1 MESKKLFSLSLSP
14 HVRRQAMRWG
24 TFRLAAFSVLG
35 LVSVSAGAAHPSM
48 AAVANESLS
57 FRVSFGAAVRTDPAD
72 GRVYVIIDRKD
83 ATAEPRF
90 GVKQTLTVPFWGK
103 DIARMQPGQQVTLDS
118 SPEVYGFPYELIGQL
133 PEGDYTVQGFLNIY
147 TTVHRSD
154 GRILQVH
161 FPAGDGGRPFDSPG
175 NLYSTP
181 VQLHLS
187 PDSGPIELVLDKVVQ
202 PADPVPPGGTPQQ
215 GNPPESEHV
224 KQLKIRSDLVS
235 KFWGLDMYMGATVL
249 LPRDYDNPK
258 NRDRKYP
265 IVYAA
270 GHYSERPPYNFV
282 EPGSGKATNEFSI
295 WWLSDKTPRFMIV
308 TWRSENPYYDDSYYV
323 NTANMGPYGDATL
336 KELIPAIEKRF
347 RIYAE
352 PWARTIEGCSTG
364 GGIAAYQVIFYPK
377 FWCGAWPGA
386 PDQMDFRA
394 YELVNIYSDPNAYV
408 WDKGPIPGS
417 IKVPRLG
424 NRTPQGDSIWTIEQE
439 NDWEHALATKGRSQW
454 GDWDMWQALYGPV
467 GPDGYPAALWDKETG
482 VIDHDVA
489 NAWKPMDMS
498 IYVTEHW
505 PTIGKDLSGKL
516 HYWVGT
522 NDSYFLNLG
531 VQYFQQETDKLTNP
545 KTYFTF
551 DYIQGAGHCGAG
563 LFPRGG
569 TVGRLT
575 EMTRT
580 MRDAALH
587 RKDKWW
593 WNAIGR

>member
-1 MESKKLFSLSLSP
+1 MKRILMLVLFSL
-14 HVRRQAMRWG
+14 V
-24 TFRLAAFSVLG
+24 
-35 LVSVSAGAAHPSM
+35 LVSVSLGVAHYPVT
-48 AAVANESLS
+48 AVANESLS
-57 FRVSFGAAVRTDPAD
+57 FRVSFSPAVRSAPAD
-72 GRVYVIIDRKD
+72 GRVYVIIDKKN
-83 ATAEPRF
+83 ATGEPRLGVKRIF
-90 GVKQTLTVPFWGK
+90 GVPLWGK
-103 DIARMQPGQQVTLDS
+103 DVAGMQPGQQVTLDS
-118 SPEVYGFPYELIGQL
+118 GPEVYGFPYESIGQL

-154 GRILQVH
+154 GKVLQVQI
-161 FPAGDGGRPFDSPG
+161 PAGSGGKPFNSAG

-187 PDSGPIELVLDKVVQ
+187 PDAGPIDLVLDKVVQ

-215 GNPPESEHV
+215 GNPPKSEHV
-224 KQLKIRSDLVS
+224 KHLKIRSNLVS
-235 KFWGLDMYMGATVL
+235 TFWGTDMYMGATVL
-249 LPRDYDNPK
+249 LPKGYDDPK

-265 IVYAA
+265 VVYAA
-270 GHYSERPPYNFV
+270 GHYSERPTFRFV
-282 EPGSGKATNEFSI
+282 EPGSGKPSNEFSD
-295 WWLSDKTPRFMIV
+295 WWMSDKAPRFIIC
-308 TWRSENPYYDDSYYV
+308 TWRSENPWYDDSYYV
-323 NTANMGPYGDATL
+323 NTPNYGPYGDATV

-394 YELVNIYSDPNAYV
+394 YQIVNIYSDPNAYF
-408 WDKGPIPGS
+408 WDIGLIPGS

-424 NRTPQGDSIWTIEQE
+424 KRTPQGDSGYTMEQE
-439 NDWEHALATKGRSQW
+439 NDWEHAIGTRGRGMW
-454 GDWDMWQALYGPV
+454 DWDMWQALYCPV
-467 GPDGYPAALWDKETG
+467 GPDGYPATLWDKETG
-482 VIDHDVA
+482 VIDHAVA
-489 NAWKPMDMS
+489 NACKPMDMS

-522 NDSYFLNLG
+522 NDDYFLNLG

-545 KTYFTF
+545 KANFTF
-551 DYIQGAGHCGAG
+551 DYVQGAGHCGG
-563 LFPRGG
+563 KLFPRGG
-569 TVGRLT
+569 TIGLLT

-580 MRDAALH
+580 MRNAAP
-587 RKDKWW
+587 KAEDKWW
-593 WNAIGR
+593 WPAN

>member
-1 MESKKLFSLSLSP
+1 
-14 HVRRQAMRWG
+14 MRM
-24 TFRLAAFSVLG
+24 RVLRIAVFVVPM
-35 LVSVSAGAAHPSM
+35 LVFVSVGVAHHSAT
-48 AAVANESLS
+48 AVADGALL
-57 FRVSFGAAVRTDPAD
+57 FRVSFSSAVRTAPVD
-72 GRVYVIIDRKD
+72 GRAYVILDKKD
-83 ATAEPRF
+83 VKAEPRF
-90 GVKQTLTVPFWGK
+90 GVKQVLSVPFWGK
-103 DIARMQPGQQVTLDS
+103 DVSGMRPGQPVALDS
-118 SPEVYGFPYELIGQL
+118 SPDVYGFPYESISQL

-154 GRILQVH
+154 GRVLQVH
-161 FPAGDGGRPFDSPG
+161 FPAGDGGRLFNSPG

-187 PDSGPIELVLDKVVQ
+187 PKSGPIDLVLDKVVQ

-215 GNPPESEHV
+215 GNPPESEYV
-224 KQLKIRSDLVS
+224 KQLKIRSELVS
-235 KFWGLDMYMGATVL
+235 KFWGTDMYMGATVL
-249 LPRDYDNPK
+249 LPKGYDDPR
-258 NRDRKYP
+258 NRDRRYP
-265 IVYAA
+265 VVYAA
-270 GHYSERPPYNFV
+270 GHYSERPPYGFV
-282 EPGSGKATNEFSI
+282 ELGSGKPSNEFSD
-295 WWLSDKTPRFMIV
+295 WWISEKAPRVIIC

-394 YELVNIYSDPNAYV
+394 YELVNIYSDPNAYF
-408 WDKGPIPGS
+408 WDKGPIPGT

-424 NRTPQGDSIWTIEQE
+424 NRTPEGDSIWTLEQE

-454 GDWDMWQALYGPV
+454 GDWDMWQALYCPV
-467 GPDGYPAALWDKETG
+467 GPDGYPATLWDKETG
-482 VIDHDVA
+482 GIDHAVA
-489 NAWKPMDMS
+489 NACKSMDMS

-505 PTIGKDLSGKL
+505 PEIGKDLSGKL

-522 NDSYFLNLG
+522 NDAYFLNLG
-531 VQYFQQETDKLTNP
+531 VKYFQQESDKLTNP
-545 KTYFTF
+545 KANFSF
-551 DYIQGAGHCGAG
+551 DYVQGAGHCGAD

-569 TVGRLT
+569 TIGRLT
-575 EMTRT
+575 EMART
-580 MRDAALH
+580 MRDAAPH
-587 RKDKWW
+587 PEDKWW
-593 WNAIGR
+593 HAD

>member
-1 MESKKLFSLSLSP
+1 MKRILIPVLFSL
-14 HVRRQAMRWG
+14 V
-24 TFRLAAFSVLG
+24 
-35 LVSVSAGAAHPSM
+35 LVSVSVGVAHYPVT
-48 AAVANESLS
+48 AVANESLT
-57 FRVSFGAAVRTDPAD
+57 FRVSFSPEVRTALTD
-72 GRVYVIIDRKD
+72 GRVYVIIDKKN
-83 ATAEPRF
+83 ATREPRL
-90 GVKQTLTVPFWGK
+90 GIRRVVGTPLWGK
-103 DIARMQPGQQVTLDS
+103 DVAGMQPGQQVILDS
-118 SPEVYGFPYELIGQL
+118 GPEVYGFPYESIGQL

-154 GRILQVH
+154 GRVLQVH
-161 FPAGDGGRPFDSPG
+161 IPAGDGGNPFNSPG

-187 PDSGPIELVLDKVVQ
+187 PDAGPIDLVLDKVVQ
-202 PADPVPPGGTPQQ
+202 PADLVPPGGTPQQ
-215 GNPPESEHV
+215 GNPPESEHI
-224 KQLKIRSDLVS
+224 KQLKIRSNLVS
-235 KFWGLDMYMGATVL
+235 TFWGTDMYMGATVL
-249 LPRDYDNPK
+249 LPKGYDDPK

-270 GHYSERPPYNFV
+270 GHYSERPPFRFV
-282 EPGSGKATNEFSI
+282 EPGSGKPSNEFTD
-295 WWLSDKTPRFMIV
+295 WWMSDKAPRFIICK
-308 TWRSENPYYDDSYYV
+308 WRSENPWYDDSYYV
-323 NTANMGPYGDATL
+323 NTPNFGPYGDATV

-394 YELVNIYSDPNAYV
+394 YMLVNIYSDPNAYF
-408 WDKGPIPGS
+408 WDKGLIPGS

-424 NRTPQGDSIWTIEQE
+424 KRTPQGDSVYTMEHE
-439 NDWEHALATKGRSQW
+439 NDWEHAIGTRCRSQR
-454 GDWDMWQALYGPV
+454 GDQDMWQALYCPV
-467 GPDGYPAALWDKETG
+467 GPDGYPATLWDKETG
-482 VIDHDVA
+482 VIDHAVA
-489 NAWKPMDMS
+489 NACKPMDMS

-522 NDSYFLNLG
+522 NDDYFLNLG

-545 KTYFTF
+545 KANFTF
-551 DYIQGAGHCGAG
+551 DYVQGAGHCGRK

-569 TVGRLT
+569 TIGLLT

-580 MRDAALH
+580 MRDAAP
-587 RKDKWW
+587 KAEDKWW
-593 WNAIGR
+593 WPAN

>member
-1 MESKKLFSLSLSP
+1 MKRILIPVLFSL
-14 HVRRQAMRWG
+14 V
-24 TFRLAAFSVLG
+24 
-35 LVSVSAGAAHPSM
+35 LVSVSVGVAHYPVT
-48 AAVANESLS
+48 AVANESLT
-57 FRVSFGAAVRTDPAD
+57 FRVSFSPEVRTALTD
-72 GRVYVIIDRKD
+72 GRVYVIIDKKN
-83 ATAEPRF
+83 ATREPRL
-90 GVKQTLTVPFWGK
+90 GIRRVVGTPLWGK
-103 DIARMQPGQQVTLDS
+103 DVAGIQPGQQVTLDS
-118 SPEVYGFPYELIGQL
+118 GPEVYGFPYESIGQL
-133 PEGDYTVQGFLNIY
+133 PEGDYTLQGFLNIY

-154 GRILQVH
+154 GRVLQVH
-161 FPAGDGGRPFDSPG
+161 IPAGDGGNPFNSPG

-187 PDSGPIELVLDKVVQ
+187 PDAGPIDLVLDKVVQ
-202 PADPVPPGGTPQQ
+202 PADLVPPGGTPQQ

-224 KQLKIRSDLVS
+224 KQLKIRSNLIS
-235 KFWGLDMYMGATVL
+235 TFWGTDMYMGTTVL
-249 LPRDYDNPK
+249 LPKGYDNPK

-270 GHYSERPPYNFV
+270 GHYSERPPFRFV
-282 EPGSGKATNEFSI
+282 EPGSGKPSNEFTD
-295 WWLSDKTPRFMIV
+295 WWMSDKAPRFIICK
-308 TWRSENPYYDDSYYV
+308 WRSENPWYDDSYYV
-323 NTANMGPYGDATL
+323 NTPNFGPYGDATV

-352 PWARTIEGCSTG
+352 PWARTIEGYSTG

-394 YELVNIYSDPNAYV
+394 YMLVNIYSDPNAYF
-408 WDKGPIPGS
+408 WNKGLIPGS

-424 NRTPQGDSIWTIEQE
+424 KRTPQGDSIYTMEHE
-439 NDWEHALATKGRSQW
+439 NDWEHAIGTRCRSQR
-454 GDWDMWQALYGPV
+454 GDQDMWQALYCPV
-467 GPDGYPAALWDKETG
+467 GPDGYPATLWDKETG
-482 VIDHDVA
+482 VIDRAVA
-489 NAWKPMDMS
+489 NACKPMDMS

-522 NDSYFLNLG
+522 NDDYFLNLG

-545 KTYFTF
+545 KANFTF
-551 DYIQGAGHCGAG
+551 DYVQGAGHCGRK

-569 TVGRLT
+569 TIGLLT

-580 MRDAALH
+580 MRDAAP
-587 RKDKWW
+587 KAEDKWW
-593 WNAIGR
+593 WPAN

>member
-1 MESKKLFSLSLSP
+1 MESKKLFVFSRSP
-14 HVRRQAMRWG
+14 YVRKQAMRW
-24 TFRLAAFSVLG
+24 RVLRRAVVAVLA
-35 LVSVSAGAAHPSM
+35 LVSVSLGAAHHSV
-48 AAVANESLS
+48 AGVANESLS
-57 FRVSFGAAVRTDPAD
+57 FRVSFGTAVRADSAD

-90 GVKQTLTVPFWGK
+90 GLKQVLSVPLWGK
-103 DIARMQPGQQVTLDS
+103 DVAGMQPGQQVTLDS
-118 SPEVYGFPYELIGQL
+118 SPDVYGFPYESIGQL

-154 GRILQVH
+154 GRVLQVH
-161 FPAGDGGRPFDSPG
+161 FPAGDGGRPFNSPG

-187 PDSGPIELVLDKVVQ
+187 PESGPIDLVLDKVIQ

-235 KFWGLDMYMGATVL
+235 KFWGTDMYMGASVL
-249 LPRDYDNPK
+249 LPKGYDDPK

-265 IVYAA
+265 VVYAA
-270 GHYSERPPYNFV
+270 GHYSERPPYDFV
-282 EPGSGKATNEFSI
+282 EPGSGKPSNGFSD
-295 WWLSDKTPRFMIV
+295 WWLSDKAPRFIII

-352 PWARTIEGCSTG
+352 PWARTITGGSTG
-364 GGIAAYQVIFYPK
+364 GWIAAAQQIFYPD
-377 FWCGAWPGA
+377 FWCGAWPNA
-386 PDQMDFRA
+386 PDSLDFRA
-394 YELVNIYSDPNAYV
+394 HQIVNIYSDPNAYV
-408 WDKGPIPGS
+408 WDRGPIPGS
-417 IKVPRLG
+417 IKVPRLAT
-424 NRTPQGDSIWTIEQE
+424 RTPQGDSVDTMEQE
-439 NDWEHALATKGRSQW
+439 NDWEGAVATKGRSQH
-454 GDWDMWQALYGPV
+454 GDWDMWQAVYGPV

-482 VIDHDVA
+482 VIDHAVA

-505 PTIGKDLSGKL
+505 PTVGKKLSGKL
-516 HYWVGT
+516 HCWAGT
-522 NDSYFLNLG
+522 GDDFFLNLG

-545 KTYFTF
+545 KTNFDFT
-551 DYIQGAGHCGAG
+551 
-563 LFPRGG
+563 
-569 TVGRLT
+569 
-575 EMTRT
+575 
-580 MRDAALH
+580 
-587 RKDKWW
+587 
-593 WNAIGR
+593 

>member
-1 MESKKLFSLSLSP
+1 MKRILIPVLFSL
-14 HVRRQAMRWG
+14 V
-24 TFRLAAFSVLG
+24 
-35 LVSVSAGAAHPSM
+35 LVSVSVGVAHYPVT
-48 AAVANESLS
+48 AVANESLT
-57 FRVSFGAAVRTDPAD
+57 FRVSFSPEVRTALTD
-72 GRVYVIIDRKD
+72 GRVYVIIDKKN
-83 ATAEPRF
+83 ATREPRL
-90 GVKQTLTVPFWGK
+90 GIRRVVGTPLWGK
-103 DIARMQPGQQVTLDS
+103 DVAGIQPGQQVTLDS
-118 SPEVYGFPYELIGQL
+118 GPEVYGFPYKSIGQL
-133 PEGDYTVQGFLNIY
+133 PEGDYTLQGFLNIY

-154 GRILQVH
+154 GRVLQVH
-161 FPAGDGGRPFDSPG
+161 IPAGDGGNPFNSPG

-187 PDSGPIELVLDKVVQ
+187 PDAGPIDLVLDKVVQ
-202 PADPVPPGGTPQQ
+202 PADLVPPGGTPQQ

-224 KQLKIRSDLVS
+224 KQLKIRSNLIS
-235 KFWGLDMYMGATVL
+235 TFWGTDMYMGTTVL
-249 LPRDYDNPK
+249 LPKGYDNPK

-270 GHYSERPPYNFV
+270 GHYSERPPFRFV
-282 EPGSGKATNEFSI
+282 EPGSGKPSNEFTD
-295 WWLSDKTPRFMIV
+295 WWMSDKAPRFIICK
-308 TWRSENPYYDDSYYV
+308 WRSENPWYDDSYYV
-323 NTANMGPYGDATL
+323 NTPNFGPYGDATV

-352 PWARTIEGCSTG
+352 PWARTIEGYSTG

-394 YELVNIYSDPNAYV
+394 YMLVNIYSDPNAYF
-408 WDKGPIPGS
+408 WNKGLIPGS

-424 NRTPQGDSIWTIEQE
+424 KRTPQGDSIYTMEHE
-439 NDWEHALATKGRSQW
+439 NDWEHAIGTRCRSQR
-454 GDWDMWQALYGPV
+454 GDQDMWQALYCPV
-467 GPDGYPAALWDKETG
+467 GPDGYPATLWDKETG
-482 VIDHDVA
+482 VIDRAVA
-489 NAWKPMDMS
+489 NACKPMDMS

-522 NDSYFLNLG
+522 NDDYFLNLG

-545 KTYFTF
+545 KANFTF
-551 DYIQGAGHCGAG
+551 DYVQGAGHCGRK

-569 TVGRLT
+569 TIGLLT

-580 MRDAALH
+580 MRDAAP
-587 RKDKWW
+587 KAEDKWW
-593 WNAIGR
+593 WPAN